1 MKRTVFD
8 ILLTVVIA
16 IVSVSCSER
25 DNLSLNS
32 AREVELLFALDTEN
46 GNMTRATSD
55 GNSVDKLIYAVFAE
69 DGTLVVRNAVIK
81 DVNSLLNGGTFSMT
95 VSLADGQRYRA
106 VFWAQNGECDAYALT
121 EDMKLTVDYSGI
133 GNDDRRDAFYG
144 VSELFEVDGKVK
156 SVILRRPFAQINAV
170 AYPFDWEYVTDFHDF
185 TVIKSCAVIR
195 DVPNRMDL
203 LTGELSGSVSASF
216 KASAIPSERYYAD
229 VDGNGVDEEYVYLS
243 MSYVLAGSE
252 PTTHNADFFFIDKDN
267 MAVMYEH
274 ESNRVLELKRNNR
287 SDIIGQVITDN
298 GELNRREFIQT
309 GTVYQNI
316 TADTLISN
324 TIYNMSGHDAIQF
337 ASVDGQL
344 TTLDNVLITGDIWTI
359 ELGEYRGGK
368 YVNYNNVLNNVTYK
382 DLRTTSH
389 IECHEWYFSPACIAY
404 GNTTLNNCVMTG
416 AKSIND
422 SITDQHGT
430 HKLISVDLGV
440 RNESDAVINGGVYGT
455 LFAWTHAIVNI
466 YGAVVDTL
474 YCGTCDSTDHSWM
487 TIGKG
492 TVIDRVICCE
502 PRCPYGSKEYST
514 TMTIESGAKV
524 GTLELV
530 STDVEFLIIE
540 DGADVGSITCD
551 GVEYTYEELRS
562 AMGL

>member
-46 GNMTRATSD
+46 GNMTRVISD

-133 GNDDRRDAFYG
+133 GNDDIRDAFYG

>member
-1 MKRTVFD
+1 MKRTVFG

-32 AREVELLFALDTEN
+32 VREVELLFALDTEN
-46 GNMTRATSD
+46 GNMTRAISD

-69 DGTLVVRNAVIK
+69 DGTLVVRNAVIE
-81 DVNSLLNGGTFSMT
+81 DVNSLLNDGTFSMT

-156 SVILRRPFAQINAV
+156 SVTLKRPFAQVNAV

-203 LTGELSGSVSASF
+203 LTGEFSGSVSASF
-216 KASAIPSERYYAD
+216 KASAIPTERYYAD

-274 ESNRVLELKRNNR
+274 ESNRVVELKRNNR

-298 GELNRREFIQT
+298 GELNRCEFIQT

-359 ELGEYRGGK
+359 ELGEYRGGN

-466 YGAVVDTL
+466 YGAVIDTL

-524 GTLELV
+524 GALELV

>member
-46 GNMTRATSD
+46 GNMTRAISD

-81 DVNSLLNGGTFSMT
+81 DVNSLLNSGTFSMT

-133 GNDDRRDAFYG
+133 GNDDIRDAFYG

>member
-46 GNMTRATSD
+46 GNMTRAISD

>member
-46 GNMTRATSD
+46 GNMTRAISD

-216 KASAIPSERYYAD
+216 KASAIPSERYDAD

>member
-1 MKRTVFD
+1 M
-8 ILLTVVIA
+8 LTVVIA

-32 AREVELLFALDTEN
+32 VREVELLFALDTEN
-46 GNMTRATSD
+46 GNMTRAISD

-69 DGTLVVRNAVIK
+69 DGTLVVRNAVIE

-156 SVILRRPFAQINAV
+156 SVTLKRPFAQVNAV

-216 KASAIPSERYYAD
+216 KASAIPTERYYAD

-274 ESNRVLELKRNNR
+274 ESNRVVELKRNNR

-298 GELNRREFIQT
+298 GELNRRQFIQT

-359 ELGEYRGGK
+359 ELGEYRGG
-368 YVNYNNVLNNVTYK
+368 
-382 DLRTTSH
+382 
-389 IECHEWYFSPACIAY
+389 
-404 GNTTLNNCVMTG
+404 
-416 AKSIND
+416 
-422 SITDQHGT
+422 
-430 HKLISVDLGV
+430 
-440 RNESDAVINGGVYGT
+440 
-455 LFAWTHAIVNI
+455 
-466 YGAVVDTL
+466 
-474 YCGTCDSTDHSWM
+474 
-487 TIGKG
+487 
-492 TVIDRVICCE
+492 
-502 PRCPYGSKEYST
+502 
-514 TMTIESGAKV
+514 
-524 GTLELV
+524 
-530 STDVEFLIIE
+530 
-540 DGADVGSITCD
+540 
-551 GVEYTYEELRS
+551 
-562 AMGL
+562 

>member
-1 MKRTVFD
+1 MKRTVFG

-32 AREVELLFALDTEN
+32 VREVELLFALDTEN
-46 GNMTRATSD
+46 GNMTRAISD

-69 DGTLVVRNAVIK
+69 DGTLVVRNAVIE
-81 DVNSLLNGGTFSMT
+81 DVNSLVNGGTFSMT

-203 LTGELSGSVSASF
+203 LTGEVSGSVSASF
-216 KASAIPSERYYAD
+216 QASEIPSERYYAD

-274 ESNRVLELKRNNR
+274 ESNRVVELKRNNR

-359 ELGEYRGGK
+359 ELGEYRGGS

-455 LFAWTHAIVNI
+455 LFAWTHAVVNI
-466 YGAVVDTL
+466 YDAVVDTL

-502 PRCPYGSKEYST
+502 PRCPYGSEEYST

>member
-46 GNMTRATSD
+46 GNMTRAISD

-216 KASAIPSERYYAD
+216 KASVIPNERYYAD

>member
-32 AREVELLFALDTEN
+32 VREVELLFALDTEN
-46 GNMTRATSD
+46 GNMTRAISD

-69 DGTLVVRNAVIK
+69 DGTLVVRNAVIE

-95 VSLADGQRYRA
+95 LSLADGQRYRA

-156 SVILRRPFAQINAV
+156 SVTLKRPFAQVNAV

-216 KASAIPSERYYAD
+216 KASAIPTERYYAD

-274 ESNRVLELKRNNR
+274 ESNRVVELKRNNR

-359 ELGEYRGGK
+359 ELGEYRGGS

-455 LFAWTHAIVNI
+455 LFAWTHAVVNI
-466 YGAVVDTL
+466 YDAVVDTL

-502 PRCPYGSKEYST
+502 PRCPYGSEEYST

>member
-1 MKRTVFD
+1 MKRTVFG

-32 AREVELLFALDTEN
+32 AREVELSFVFDAEN
-46 GNMTRATSD
+46 CHVTRAISD

-69 DGTLVVRNAVIK
+69 DGTLVVRNAVIEN
-81 DVNSLLNGGTFSMT
+81 VNSLVNGGIFNMT

-195 DVPNRMDL
+195 DVPNCMDL
-203 LTGELSGSVSASF
+203 LTGELSGSVSTSFQASE
-216 KASAIPSERYYAD
+216 IPSERYYAD

-274 ESNRVLELKRNNR
+274 ESNRVVELKRNNR

-359 ELGEYRGGK
+359 ELGEYRGGS

-524 GTLELV
+524 GALELV

>member
-46 GNMTRATSD
+46 GNMTRAISD

-216 KASAIPSERYYAD
+216 KASAIPNERYYAD

-274 ESNRVLELKRNNR
+274 ESNRVVELKRNNR

>member
-133 GNDDRRDAFYG
+133 GNDDIRDAFYG

>member
-81 DVNSLLNGGTFSMT
+81 DVNSLLNSGTFSMT

>member
-1 MKRTVFD
+1 MKRTVFG

-32 AREVELLFALDTEN
+32 VREVELLFALDTEN
-46 GNMTRATSD
+46 GNMTRAISD

-69 DGTLVVRNAVIK
+69 DGTLVVRNAVVEN
-81 DVNSLLNGGTFSMT
+81 VNSLVNGGIFNMT

-121 EDMKLTVDYSGI
+121 EDMKLAVDYSGI

-185 TVIKSCAVIR
+185 TVTKSCAVIR

-216 KASAIPSERYYAD
+216 KASAIPTERYYAD

-274 ESNRVLELKRNNR
+274 ESNRVVELKRNNR

-309 GTVYQNI
+309 RTVYQNI

-359 ELGEYRGGK
+359 ELGEYRGGS

-524 GTLELV
+524 GALELV

>member
-46 GNMTRATSD
+46 GNMTRAISD

-216 KASAIPSERYYAD
+216 KASVIPNERYYAD

-274 ESNRVLELKRNNR
+274 ESNRVVELKRNNR

>member
-1 MKRTVFD
+1 MKRTVFG

-32 AREVELLFALDTEN
+32 VREVELLFALDTEN
-46 GNMTRATSD
+46 GNMTRAISD

-69 DGTLVVRNAVIK
+69 DGTLVVRNAVIE

-156 SVILRRPFAQINAV
+156 SVTLKRPFAQVNAV

-216 KASAIPSERYYAD
+216 KASAIPTERYYAD

-274 ESNRVLELKRNNR
+274 ESNRVVELKRNNR

-298 GELNRREFIQT
+298 GELNRRQFIQT
-309 GTVYQNI
+309 GTVYHNI

-359 ELGEYRGGK
+359 ELGEYRGGS

-455 LFAWTHAIVNI
+455 LFAWTHAVVNI
-466 YGAVVDTL
+466 YDAVIDTL

-502 PRCPYGSKEYST
+502 PRCPYGSEEYST

-524 GTLELV
+524 GALELV

>member
-46 GNMTRATSD
+46 GNMTRAISD

-562 AMGL
+562 AMRL

>member
-46 GNMTRATSD
+46 GNMTRVISD

-133 GNDDRRDAFYG
+133 GNDDIRDAFYG

-156 SVILRRPFAQINAV
+156 SVVLRRPFAQINAV

-274 ESNRVLELKRNNR
+274 ESNRVVELKRNNR

>member
-46 GNMTRATSD
+46 GNMTRAISD

-81 DVNSLLNGGTFSMT
+81 DVNSLLNSGTFSMT

-133 GNDDRRDAFYG
+133 GNDDIRDAFYG

-274 ESNRVLELKRNNR
+274 ESNRVVELKRNNR

>member
-46 GNMTRATSD
+46 GNMTRAISD

-274 ESNRVLELKRNNR
+274 ESNRVVELKRNNR

>member
-1 MKRTVFD
+1 MKRTVFG

-32 AREVELLFALDTEN
+32 VREVELLFALDTEN
-46 GNMTRATSD
+46 GNMTRAISD

-69 DGTLVVRNAVIK
+69 DGTLVVRNAVIE

-156 SVILRRPFAQINAV
+156 SVTLKRPFAQVNAV

-216 KASAIPSERYYAD
+216 KASAIPTERYYAD

-252 PTTHNADFFFIDKDN
+252 PTIHNADFFFIDKDN

-274 ESNRVLELKRNNR
+274 ESNRVVELKRNNR

-309 GTVYQNI
+309 GTVYHNI

-466 YGAVVDTL
+466 YGAVVDIL

>member
-46 GNMTRATSD
+46 GNMTRAISD

-216 KASAIPSERYYAD
+216 KASAIPNERYYAD

>member
-46 GNMTRATSD
+46 GNMTRAISD

-81 DVNSLLNGGTFSMT
+81 DVNSLLNSGTFSMT

-216 KASAIPSERYYAD
+216 KASAIPNERYYAD

>member
-46 GNMTRATSD
+46 GNMTRAISD

-514 TMTIESGAKV
+514 TMTIESGSKV

>member
-46 GNMTRATSD
+46 GNMTRAISD

-156 SVILRRPFAQINAV
+156 SVVLRRPFAQINAV

-274 ESNRVLELKRNNR
+274 ESNRVVELKRNNR

>member
-25 DNLSLNS
+25 DNLLLNS

-46 GNMTRATSD
+46 GNMTRAISD

-274 ESNRVLELKRNNR
+274 ESNRVVELKRNNR

>member
-1 MKRTVFD
+1 MKRTVFC

-25 DNLSLNS
+25 DNLSLNPV
-32 AREVELLFALDTEN
+32 REVELSFVFDAEN
-46 GNMTRATSD
+46 CHVTRAISD

-69 DGTLVVRNAVIK
+69 DGTLVVRNAVVEN
-81 DVNSLLNGGTFSMT
+81 VNSLVNGGIFNMT

-185 TVIKSCAVIR
+185 TVTKSCAVIR

-216 KASAIPSERYYAD
+216 QASEIPSERYYAD

-267 MAVMYEH
+267 LAVMYEH
-274 ESNRVLELKRNNR
+274 ESNRVVELERNNR

-359 ELGEYRGGK
+359 ELGEYRGGS

-524 GTLELV
+524 GALELV

>member
-81 DVNSLLNGGTFSMT
+81 DVNSLLNSGTFSMT

-274 ESNRVLELKRNNR
+274 ESNRVVELKRNNR

>member
-1 MKRTVFD
+1 MKRTVFG

-32 AREVELLFALDTEN
+32 VREVELLFALDTEN
-46 GNMTRATSD
+46 GNMTRAISD

-69 DGTLVVRNAVIK
+69 DGTLVVRNAVIE

-156 SVILRRPFAQINAV
+156 SVTLKRPFAQVNAV

-203 LTGELSGSVSASF
+203 LTGEVSGSVSASF
-216 KASAIPSERYYAD
+216 QASEIPSERYYAD

-274 ESNRVLELKRNNR
+274 ESNRVVELKRNNR

-466 YGAVVDTL
+466 YDAVIDTL

-530 STDVEFLIIE
+530 STDVEFLIID

>member
-1 MKRTVFD
+1 MKRTVFG

-32 AREVELLFALDTEN
+32 VREVELLFALDTEN
-46 GNMTRATSD
+46 GNMTRAISD

-69 DGTLVVRNAVIK
+69 DGTLVVRNAVIE

-156 SVILRRPFAQINAV
+156 SVTLKRPFAQVNAV

-216 KASAIPSERYYAD
+216 KASAIPTERYYAD

-274 ESNRVLELKRNNR
+274 ESNRVVELKRNNR

-359 ELGEYRGGK
+359 ELGEYRGGN

-466 YGAVVDTL
+466 YGAVIDTL

-524 GTLELV
+524 GALELV

-540 DGADVGSITCD
+540 DGADVGSITCG

>member
-81 DVNSLLNGGTFSMT
+81 DVNSLLNSGTFSMT

-133 GNDDRRDAFYG
+133 GNDDIRDAFYG

>member
-46 GNMTRATSD
+46 GNMTRAISD

-133 GNDDRRDAFYG
+133 GNDDIRDAFYG

-368 YVNYNNVLNNVTYK
+368 YVNYNNILNNVTYK

>member
-32 AREVELLFALDTEN
+32 VREVELLFALDTEN
-46 GNMTRATSD
+46 GNMTRAISD

-69 DGTLVVRNAVIK
+69 DGTLVVRNAVIE

-156 SVILRRPFAQINAV
+156 SVTLKRPFAQVNAV

-216 KASAIPSERYYAD
+216 KASAIPTERYYAD

-274 ESNRVLELKRNNR
+274 ESNRVVELKRNNR
-287 SDIIGQVITDN
+287 SDIIGQVITAN

-359 ELGEYRGGK
+359 ELGEYRGGS

-455 LFAWTHAIVNI
+455 LFAWTHAVVNI
-466 YGAVVDTL
+466 YDAVVDTL

-502 PRCPYGSKEYST
+502 PRCPYGSEEYST

>member
-1 MKRTVFD
+1 MKRTVFG

-32 AREVELLFALDTEN
+32 VREVELLFALDTEN
-46 GNMTRATSD
+46 GNMTRAISD

-69 DGTLVVRNAVIK
+69 DGTLVVRNAVIE

-185 TVIKSCAVIR
+185 TVTKSCAVIR

-203 LTGELSGSVSASF
+203 LTGEVSGSVSASF
-216 KASAIPSERYYAD
+216 QASEIPSERYYAD

-274 ESNRVLELKRNNR
+274 ESNRVVELKRNNR

-359 ELGEYRGGK
+359 ELGEYRGGN

-466 YGAVVDTL
+466 YDAVIDTL

-524 GTLELV
+524 GALELV

>member
-1 MKRTVFD
+1 MKRTVFG
-8 ILLTVVIA
+8 ILLIVVIA

-32 AREVELLFALDTEN
+32 VREVELLFALDTEN
-46 GNMTRATSD
+46 GNMTRAISD

-69 DGTLVVRNAVIK
+69 DGTLVVRNAVVEN
-81 DVNSLLNGGTFSMT
+81 VNSLVNGGIFNMT

-121 EDMKLTVDYSGI
+121 EDMKLAVDYSGI

-185 TVIKSCAVIR
+185 TVTKSCAVIR
-195 DVPNRMDL
+195 DVPNCMDL

-216 KASAIPSERYYAD
+216 QASEIPSERYYAD

-274 ESNRVLELKRNNR
+274 ESNRVVELKRNNR

-524 GTLELV
+524 GALELV

>member
-1 MKRTVFD
+1 MKRTVFG

-32 AREVELLFALDTEN
+32 VREVELLFALDTEN
-46 GNMTRATSD
+46 GNMTRAISD

-69 DGTLVVRNAVIK
+69 DGTLVVRNAVVE

-156 SVILRRPFAQINAV
+156 SVTLKRPFAQVNAV

-216 KASAIPSERYYAD
+216 KASAIPTERYYAD

-274 ESNRVLELKRNNR
+274 ESNRVVELKRNNR

-309 GTVYQNI
+309 GTVYHNI

-359 ELGEYRGGK
+359 ELGEYRGGS

-502 PRCPYGSKEYST
+502 PRCPYGSEEYST

>member
-46 GNMTRATSD
+46 GNMTRAISD

-133 GNDDRRDAFYG
+133 GNDDIRDAFYG

>member
-1 MKRTVFD
+1 MKRTVFG
-8 ILLTVVIA
+8 ILLIVVIA

-32 AREVELLFALDTEN
+32 VREVELLFALDTEN
-46 GNMTRATSD
+46 GNMTRAISD

-69 DGTLVVRNAVIK
+69 DGTLVVRNAVIE

-156 SVILRRPFAQINAV
+156 SVTLKRPFAQVNAV

-216 KASAIPSERYYAD
+216 KASAIPTERYYAD

-274 ESNRVLELKRNNR
+274 ESNRVVELKRNNR

-359 ELGEYRGGK
+359 ELGEYRGGS

-502 PRCPYGSKEYST
+502 PRCPYGSEEYST